1 MITHIVLL
9 QPKDNVTEEEIQTA
23 LSHVQALRQSIR
35 GIISVQAGPNLN
47 FSNNKGY
54 TYGFVMQFLDAEYLK
69 AYGPHPA
76 HLAVSEEL
84 MHISKSILD
93 FDIEG

>member
-9 QPKDNVTEEEIQTA
+9 QPKDNVTEEEIHTA
-23 LSHVQALRQSIR
+23 LDHVQALKQSIP

-54 TYGFVMQFLDAEYLK
+54 TYGFVMQFVDREHLQ

-76 HLAVSEEL
+76 HQVVSEGL
-84 MHISKSILD
+84 MHISKNILD
-93 FDIEG
+93 FDMEG